1 MFLAISITAAALYS
15 VMLLVRLV
23 SVWLSVPEKEKVLE
37 GMAEMPKAAY
47 RRSMSQFKFLL
58 TMLTITAAVTLSTFI
73 PTEIH
78 DFGMEASAATMSV
91 YSGILTGSYALW
103 NVYTVIVLVEH
114 IIGVQDK
121 SRLIGYTAERL
132 LNKGSQE

>member
-1 MFLAISITAAALYS
+1 
-15 VMLLVRLV
+15 
-23 SVWLSVPEKEKVLE
+23 
-37 GMAEMPKAAY
+37 
-47 RRSMSQFKFLL
+47 
-58 TMLTITAAVTLSTFI
+58 MLTITAAVTLSTFI

-132 LNKGSQE
+132 LNKGPQE